1 MTAREYLKQIQ
12 KANFV
17 IARME
22 NEIEDLKE
30 DYQSV
35 SGVAISE
42 KVQSSPD
49 SDKFANGYIKIEEK
63 EKELSQ
69 ERQKYLDLK
78 LKILKEINAIPDT
91 RYVKVLY
98 AKYVDG
104 LSYTRAAE
112 VVGYSF
118 RYTVTLCD
126 EAVAKFGH
134 MYQAMLEKI

>member
-22 NEIEDLKE
+22 NEIVDLRE

-42 KVQSSPD
+42 KVQASPKPD
-49 SDKFANGYIKIEEK
+49 RFAESYIKIEQK
-63 EKELSQ
+63 EEELSQ

-104 LSYTRAAE
+104 LSYTKVAE
-112 VVGYSF
+112 AVGYSF
-118 RYTVTLCD
+118 RHTVKLCD
-126 EAVAKFGH
+126 KAVETFGS
-134 MYQAMLEKI
+134 MYQDMLAER